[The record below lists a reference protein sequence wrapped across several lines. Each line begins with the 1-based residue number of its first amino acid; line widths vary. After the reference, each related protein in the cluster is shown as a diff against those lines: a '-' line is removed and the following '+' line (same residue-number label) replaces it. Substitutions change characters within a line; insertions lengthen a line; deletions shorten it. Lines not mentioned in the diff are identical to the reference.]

1 MNWRRE
7 GAPQLWFTAAAVA
20 LSLLMVAGLFLL
32 VLVQGAVF
40 FWPRDVA
47 RLELV
52 DGQVVVGE
60 IVARERMAG
69 PAADAVPGGGGAG
82 GDIPVSG
89 GGPKD
94 RRGPRYRIQVKTGN
108 RDVYGLDF
116 RWIPEDAIAA
126 RTYPTDIT
134 VFERRAWGSLYG
146 VVQEVTADGYRM
158 QLADGQIRLVAAADV
173 VAMWQ
178 PNAMSAWEKLAAYG
192 VNVWKFLTG
201 EPRESNTEGG
211 IFPAL
216 FGTVLMVLLMSLAAV
231 PLGVLAALYLR
242 EYAGQGRLAAA
253 VRIAVHNLAGVP
265 SVVYGAF
272 GLGFFVYGVGG
283 RIDQLFFA
291 ERLPA
296 PTFGT
301 GGLLWAS
308 LTMALLAVPV
318 VIVATEEGLAAI
330 PAAQREASL
339 ALGATR
345 WETVRHVILPRALP
359 AVLTG
364 AILAVARAAGEVAP
378 LMLTGVVKVAPA
390 LAIDGTPPFVHLYRK
405 FMHLG
410 FHIYDAGFQ
419 SPNVEAAR
427 PMVFATTLV
436 LLGLITALNLAA
448 MVLRQR
454 VRRRYQ
460 RFPTASRWRCGTSPW
475 TLPPGG

>member
-1 MNWRRE
+1 
-7 GAPQLWFTAAAVA
+7 
-20 LSLLMVAGLFLL
+20 
-32 VLVQGAVF
+32 
-40 FWPRDVA
+40 
-47 RLELV
+47 
-52 DGQVVVGE
+52 
-60 IVARERMAG
+60 
-69 PAADAVPGGGGAG
+69 
-82 GDIPVSG
+82 
-89 GGPKD
+89 
-94 RRGPRYRIQVKTGN
+94 
-108 RDVYGLDF
+108 
-116 RWIPEDAIAA
+116 
-126 RTYPTDIT
+126 
-134 VFERRAWGSLYG
+134 
-146 VVQEVTADGYRM
+146 
-158 QLADGQIRLVAAADV
+158 
-173 VAMWQ
+173 
-178 PNAMSAWEKLAAYG
+178 
-192 VNVWKFLTG
+192 
-201 EPRESNTEGG
+201 
-211 IFPAL
+211 
-216 FGTVLMVLLMSLAAV
+216 
-231 PLGVLAALYLR
+231 
-242 EYAGQGRLAAA
+242 
-253 VRIAVHNLAGVP
+253 
-265 SVVYGAF
+265 
-272 GLGFFVYGVGG
+272 
-283 RIDQLFFA
+283 
-291 ERLPA
+291 
-296 PTFGT
+296 
-301 GGLLWAS
+301 S
-308 LTMALLAVPV
+308 LTMALLTVPV